1 MVKEQAILASR
12 TEQRPPG
19 VLKAGGILDRI
30 VDRKAARLAE
40 VMAQAPLEE
49 VMAQAEAITRPA
61 NAFAESLKRTDSI
74 NIIAEVKHRSPS
86 KGVIRTDFDPLA
98 IALSYQEAGA
108 AAMSVLCE
116 EDYFG
121 GSLDHLRM
129 IRAATR
135 TPLLRKDFIF
145 DEYQLFEARAAGAD
159 AVLLIVAILD
169 DALLRRLLERAE
181 ALGLDAL
188 VEVHTADEMRRAASA
203 GAAIIGVNNRDLTT
217 FHVDLQT
224 SLDLAR
230 LAPAGTTLVSESG
243 IDNGAS
249 IRRLRQA
256 GYSAFLI
263 GETFMRAENPGGA
276 LRQLIGEACGESSP
290 S

>member
-1 MVKEQAILASR
+1 MASR
-12 TEQRPPG
+12 TEQRPAG

-30 VDRKAARLAE
+30 VDRKVARLAE
-40 VMAQAPLEE
+40 VMTQSPLEE
-49 VMAQAEAITRPA
+49 VMAQAETITRPA
-61 NAFAESLKRTDSI
+61 NAFAESLKRPESI

-86 KGVIRTDFDPLA
+86 KGIIRADFDPLA

-121 GSLDHLRM
+121 GSLDHLRA
-129 IRAATR
+129 IRAATA
-135 TPLLRKDFIF
+135 TPLLRKDFTF

-181 ALGLDAL
+181 ALSLDAL
-188 VEVHTADEMRRAASA
+188 VEVHTEDEMLRATSA
-203 GAAIIGVNNRDLTT
+203 DAAIIGVNNRDLTT

-243 IDNGAS
+243 IGDSAS
-249 IRRLRQA
+249 IRRLREA

-263 GETFMRAENPGGA
+263 GETFMRAGNPGGA
-276 LRQLIGEACGESSP
+276 LRQLIREACGESSP

>member
-1 MVKEQAILASR
+1 
-12 TEQRPPG
+12 

-49 VMAQAEAITRPA
+49 VMAQAESSTRSGR
-61 NAFAESLKRTDSI
+61 AFAESLKRPDSI

-121 GSLDHLRM
+121 GSLDHLRK

-181 ALGLDAL
+181 ALGLEAL

-203 GAAIIGVNNRDLTT
+203 VA
-217 FHVDLQT
+217 
-224 SLDLAR
+224 
-230 LAPAGTTLVSESG
+230 
-243 IDNGAS
+243 
-249 IRRLRQA
+249 
-256 GYSAFLI
+256 
-263 GETFMRAENPGGA
+263 
-276 LRQLIGEACGESSP
+276 
-290 S
+290 